1 MPYYAKKVGDKYCV
15 YKKDGD
21 TKVGCTAGNQQALKK
36 YLGALHANANE
47 NSIWEEFKKDS
58 LREEEDQNVYYFA
71 YGSNMDIKEFE
82 ANYHTAKA
90 VGLAYLDDWQLSFDK
105 VAVRDD
111 ESAVADI
118 TKGYG
123 TKVFGILYELDSSE
137 YQKLDEQEGGYVK
150 LSEMVYDGNDKK
162 HKIFTYTVATKEPLD
177 WPVPKIHY
185 ISKMIRGLKD
195 AFIIGPKE
203 ATNELKIE
211 LLDYVEH
218 IQNLY
223 ELAKIKND

>member
-15 YKKDGD
+15 YKKDGGG
-21 TKVGCTAGNQQALKK
+21 KVGCTAGNHAALKK

-47 NSIWEEFKKDS
+47 NSIWEEFKKDT
-58 LREEEDQNVYYFA
+58 LREDDQNVYYFA

-82 ANYHTAKA
+82 ANYKTAKA
-90 VGLAYLDDWQLSFDK
+90 VALAYLDDWQLAFDK

-177 WPVPKIHY
+177 WPVPKIDY

-203 ATNELKIE
+203 VTNELKIE